1 MNKKINICFLRI
13 ISLYTLIPFLI
24 VIILYPLLPNILN
37 YPNDSIDN
45 QFQINIDGLTYTQQ
59 NTLLIFLIL
68 FLSLIILFIRAYHMY
83 KLTSKLNANIL
94 SSNNTIKTLYKLR
107 ALCYN
112 TPYLLYFLEI
122 LIPLIFLPLTFLLF

>member
-1 MNKKINICFLRI
+1 MNKKINMCFLRI

-59 NTLLIFLIL
+59 NTLLIFLCCAAQRN
-68 FLSLIILFIRAYHMY
+68 LSQ
-83 KLTSKLNANIL
+83 
-94 SSNNTIKTLYKLR
+94 
-107 ALCYN
+107 C
-112 TPYLLYFLEI
+112 
-122 LIPLIFLPLTFLLF
+122 